1 MYNNNCVSRL
11 RQRLIN
17 EWFFQ
22 LEEQGMN
29 RQEQAAFLKHAG
41 LISEKEELLCYLNNI
56 GLTTLK
62 PYLCNFLLSDG
73 FAVRFQKGTTWNDV
87 YNLYQFDNN
96 LRSLIYLGIWM
107 FEMAFREQISYHLES
122 KYGPYWQNDSDLF
135 KEPRPKRLKDDR
147 IEWIDVY
154 ADIQKVINLHRHN
167 DKRMCTFRSLQHL
180 FYFSFYSRIY
190 SHLQERVDQ
199 EHIAWHFYVP
209 FYTFCS
215 WAHTLVKI
223 RNLCAHNEHLWNR
236 SFTVTADELMYSNKL
251 YWMSDSS
258 TVERNKVYYILCI
271 LNFLL

>member
-1 MYNNNCVSRL
+1 MS
-11 RQRLIN
+11 
-17 EWFFQ
+17 
-22 LEEQGMN
+22 
-29 RQEQAAFLKHAG
+29 
-41 LISEKEELLCYLNNI
+41 S
-56 GLTTLK
+56 
-62 PYLCNFLLSDG
+62 
-73 FAVRFQKGTTWNDV
+73 
-87 YNLYQFDNN
+87 
-96 LRSLIYLGIWM
+96 
-107 FEMAFREQISYHLES
+107 
-122 KYGPYWQNDSDLF
+122 
-135 KEPRPKRLKDDR
+135 
-147 IEWIDVY
+147 
-154 ADIQKVINLHRHN
+154 
-167 DKRMCTFRSLQHL
+167 L

-271 LNFLL
+271 LNFLLQTVNPQFGFSNRVFDLIQKYKSVLSLSEMGFPTDWAQEELWQMTLLDGKSYKS